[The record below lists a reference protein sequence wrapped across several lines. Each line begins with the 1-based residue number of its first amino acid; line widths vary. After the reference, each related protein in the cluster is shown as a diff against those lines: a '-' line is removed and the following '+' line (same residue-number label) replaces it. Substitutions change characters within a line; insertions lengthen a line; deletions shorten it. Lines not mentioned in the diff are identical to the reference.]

1 MRTFFGALFC
11 ALISLTSFAQERKD
25 VKSDTIK
32 TKAIKLD
39 DVLVTG
45 NNETDPVLTIEKND
59 YDKNLSQLKNVA
71 DLFRDINGFSLI
83 KRGNYAIDPSFRAS
97 QYEQLNVQFDGGTK
111 AMHACPNRM
120 DPITT
125 HVIPEEIEKIEVIKG
140 PYTVR
145 YGATFGGIINMV
157 SKKPNYDGNGFHGK
171 VSSNYQTNGQS
182 ISTML
187 QLQQVT
193 DKFDIVANAGYRDAG
208 NYEDG
213 DGFEVP
219 SSFRS
224 TDYGLK
230 FGYNLSDKQRIKLG
244 WRQSFGRDVLHAGLP
259 MDTDEDNSSI
269 ASINYKLSDLN
280 GILNAVTAKVY
291 YSYVDHIMTNK
302 RRPNFMMVDA
312 VSKINATTS
321 GGKIEFKLIPN
332 DKLKLFT
339 GIDVL
344 NIARDG
350 NRNRLVKLNMMGNP
364 LPNPVLHVDKVW
376 QDSYVNDYGLF
387 AEGKYT
393 ISNKSLLTM
402 GVRYDYVASE
412 IKDPEPDFATLYSNL
427 DKKTE
432 GNISATASLKS
443 KIFKNHTLEFAYGRG
458 VRTASMS
465 ERYIN
470 HFSIGQDPYEYVGN
484 PNLKAE
490 INNQF
495 EIGIKGNKKYE
506 NGTIKGIKYGVSG
519 YYSFYNNYIV
529 AVVDPTLHRK
539 FMPNAQPQEVK
550 RFINLDNAYKTG
562 FEMYFSLKF
571 MNHFRFKSDFSYVYT
586 KNKDLDEHLPL
597 TPPLTTKFFLG
608 YEKERF
614 WTSLNFDVLATQKDI
629 ANSFREI
636 ETKGYETMD
645 FKIGFKPTNKLTLG
659 ASILNV
665 FDTTYHNHLN
675 FAFKNQTV
683 FNNIPIN
690 EPGRNFTAFIQYKF

>member
-1 MRTFFGALFC
+1 MRTFYCALFC
-11 ALISLTSFAQERKD
+11 ALISFTSFSQEKKE
-25 VKSDTIK
+25 VKKDTIK
-32 TKAIKLD
+32 INKLD
-39 DVLVTG
+39 EVLVTG

-71 DLFRDINGFSLI
+71 DLFKDINGFSLI

-157 SKKPNYDGNGFHGK
+157 TKKPNYEGNGFHGK
-171 VSSNYQTNGQS
+171 ASTNYQTNGQS
-182 ISTML
+182 IATML

-193 DKFDIVANAGYRDAG
+193 DTYDIVANAGYRDFS
-208 NYEDG
+208 NYKDG
-213 DGFEVP
+213 DGVEVP
-219 SSFRS
+219 SAFRS

-230 FGYNLSDKQRIKLG
+230 FGYNISEKQRIKLG

-269 ASINYKLSDLN
+269 ASIDYKLSNLD
-280 GILNAVTAKVY
+280 GVLNAVTAKIY
-291 YSYVDHIMTNK
+291 YSYVDHIMSNT
-302 RRPNFMMVDA
+302 RRPSFMMTDA
-312 VSKINATTS
+312 ISKINATTS
-321 GGKIEFKLIPN
+321 GGKIEFKLIPSK
-332 DKLKLFT
+332 KLKLFT
-339 GIDVL
+339 GIDML

-350 NRNRLVKLNMMGNP
+350 KRNRLVKLDMMGNP
-364 LPNPVLHVDKVW
+364 LPNPVLHIDKIW
-376 QDSYVNDYGLF
+376 QDSYVNDVGLF
-387 AEGKYT
+387 AESKYN
-393 ISNKSLLTM
+393 ISKTSILTT
-402 GVRYDYVASE
+402 GIRFDYVTSE
-412 IKDPEPDFATLYSNL
+412 IKDPEADFLALYSNL

-432 GNISATASLKS
+432 GNVSATISLKS
-443 KIFKNHTLEFAYGRG
+443 KISKNHILEIAYGRG
-458 VRTASMS
+458 VRTANMS

-490 INNQF
+490 VNNQF
-495 EIGIKGNKKYE
+495 EIGIKGKKQYS
-506 NGTIKGIKYGVSG
+506 NSTINAIKYGLSG
-519 YYSFYNNYIV
+519 YYAAYKNYIV
-529 AVVDPTLHRK
+529 AVVDPTLSKK
-539 FMPNAQPQEVK
+539 FMPNTQPQEVK

-571 MNHFRFKSDFSYVYT
+571 MNHFRFKSDFSYVFT
-586 KNKDLDEHLPL
+586 KNKDLDESLPL
-597 TPPLTTKFFLG
+597 TPPFTTKFHLG
-608 YEKERF
+608 YEKEKF
-614 WTSLNFDVLATQKDI
+614 WTSLNFDVVATQKDI

-645 FKIGFKPTNKLTLG
+645 FKVGFKPTDKFTFG

-665 FDTTYHNHLN
+665 FDTTYHDHLN
-675 FAFKNQTV
+675 FTFKNQAN